1 MNGLRTLK
9 IGQRLGLAFSV
20 VLLIVVVSAAI
31 GVWRLKE
38 SNDATQRLGT
48 VDKERQELAI
58 RWRQTID
65 SNWIRTEAAMLDTDP
80 GRIARMQAD
89 IEKTSQL
96 TLSIREKLL
105 QMVRTDVGKQLMQ
118 DIDAKREAY
127 RTPRG
132 ALLKRHLGGED
143 VSVELERTLRPL
155 ADAYSQSIQKF
166 EQRQQDLYLQA
177 LKDAQASAEHGEL
190 VLIACGI
197 VAVLLG
203 AVFAWAISRSITRP
217 LGDAAVLAR
226 RIADGDLTNHVEIDG
241 RDEATDLAM
250 ALRDMQQ
257 KLETVVSGVRRSADG
272 VATASA
278 EIAQGNNDLSS
289 RTEQQASSLE
299 ETAASMEQLSSTVQQ
314 NADNAR
320 QAKSLAENAS
330 MVAGRG
336 GEVVTQVVDTM
347 KGIDESSGRIAN
359 IIGTIDSIAFQTNIL
374 ALNAAVEA
382 ARAGEQGRGFA
393 VVATEVRGLA
403 SRSAEAAREI
413 KALIGTSVERVQ
425 LGTKLVAE
433 AGDTMQEVVKAIRH
447 VSDLVGEISAASS
460 EQSSGVSQVGEAVT
474 LMDQATQQNAALVE
488 QSAAAAGSLRQQAE
502 NLVQAMAVFKVG
514 NAPSEGNGAA
524 ATMRG
529 TSQLGGTLRLA

>member
-1 MNGLRTLK
+1 MSGLRNLK

-20 VLLIVVVSAAI
+20 VLLIVAASAAI
-31 GVWRLKE
+31 GVWRLME

-65 SNWIRTEAAMLDTDP
+65 SNWIRTEAAMRDTDP
-80 GRIARMQAD
+80 GRIARMQAE

-96 TLSIREKLL
+96 TLSIREQLL
-105 QMVRTDVGKQLMQ
+105 KMVRTEVGKQLMQ

-132 ALLKRHLGGED
+132 ALLKRHLAGED
-143 VSVELERTLRPL
+143 VSEELERTLRPL
-155 ADAYSQSIQKF
+155 ADAYSQSILKF
-166 EQRQQDLYLQA
+166 EQRQQELYAKA
-177 LKDAQASAEHGEL
+177 LKDAQASAENGEL
-190 VLIACGI
+190 VMIACGAI
-197 VAVLLG
+197 AVLLG
-203 AVFAWAISRSITRP
+203 ASFAWAISRSITRP
-217 LGDAAVLAR
+217 LGEAAALAR
-226 RIADGDLTNHVEIDG
+226 RIADGDLTNHVQIDG
-241 RDEATDLAM
+241 RDEATDLSL

-257 KLETVVSGVRRSADG
+257 KLEAVVSGVRRSADG

-299 ETAASMEQLSSTVQQ
+299 ETAASMEELSSTVQQ

-330 MVAGRG
+330 LVAGRG
-336 GEVVTQVVDTM
+336 GNVVSQVVGTM
-347 KGIDESSGRIAN
+347 KGIDESSGKIAN

-393 VVATEVRGLA
+393 VVASEVRSLA

-413 KALIGTSVERVQ
+413 KTLIGTSVERVQ
-425 LGTKLVAE
+425 QGSRLVGE
-433 AGDTMQEVVKAIRH
+433 AGETMEEVVKAIRH

-460 EQSSGVSQVGEAVT
+460 EQSSGVSQVGEAIT

-502 NLVQAMAVFKVG
+502 NLVQAMAVFKV
-514 NAPSEGNGAA
+514 NGASPYVTTA
-524 ATMRG
+524 
-529 TSQLGGTLRLA
+529 LAHARAVSGPAGMPKLD